1 MTRIWFFRCGGG
13 GLWSAHQLLATI
25 SPPLSVCITSSTLSW
40 VTSPATPSTPTRS
53 NQPSSQTLFHP
64 RNVSE
69 PLHDYNPSG
78 QTCEKRTMVLTVEE
92 YLRCASGASSF
103 PEEAGQP
110 LATGLYD
117 ALHIKSTIVL
127 IIIIVVAVLI
137 IIIAV
142 NSIAK
147 TRMSI

>member
-1 MTRIWFFRCGGG
+1 
-13 GLWSAHQLLATI
+13 
-25 SPPLSVCITSSTLSW
+25 
-40 VTSPATPSTPTRS
+40 
-53 NQPSSQTLFHP
+53 
-64 RNVSE
+64 
-69 PLHDYNPSG
+69 
-78 QTCEKRTMVLTVEE
+78 MVLTVEE

-137 IIIAV
+137 IIIAWSS
-142 NSIAK
+142 SIMIIYQTK
-147 TRMSI
+147 KIRRLVLL

>member
-1 MTRIWFFRCGGG
+1 
-13 GLWSAHQLLATI
+13 
-25 SPPLSVCITSSTLSW
+25 
-40 VTSPATPSTPTRS
+40 
-53 NQPSSQTLFHP
+53 
-64 RNVSE
+64 
-69 PLHDYNPSG
+69 
-78 QTCEKRTMVLTVEE
+78 MVLTVEE

-127 IIIIVVAVLI
+127 IIIIAIIIVVAVLI

-142 NSIAK
+142 ISLAN
-147 TRMSI
+147 TRMSIETKLDRLIDWTGQSL

>member
-1 MTRIWFFRCGGG
+1 
-13 GLWSAHQLLATI
+13 
-25 SPPLSVCITSSTLSW
+25 
-40 VTSPATPSTPTRS
+40 
-53 NQPSSQTLFHP
+53 
-64 RNVSE
+64 
-69 PLHDYNPSG
+69 
-78 QTCEKRTMVLTVEE
+78 MVLTVEE

-127 IIIIVVAVLI
+127 IIIIVVVVLLIIIIVVAVLI

-142 NSIAK
+142 ISIAK

>member
-1 MTRIWFFRCGGG
+1 
-13 GLWSAHQLLATI
+13 
-25 SPPLSVCITSSTLSW
+25 
-40 VTSPATPSTPTRS
+40 
-53 NQPSSQTLFHP
+53 
-64 RNVSE
+64 
-69 PLHDYNPSG
+69 
-78 QTCEKRTMVLTVEE
+78 MVLTVEE

>member
-1 MTRIWFFRCGGG
+1 MVLQMWWR
-13 GLWSAHQLLATI
+13 WSAHQLLATS

-40 VTSPATPSTPTRS
+40 VTSPSTPSTSTRS
-53 NQPSSQTLFHP
+53 NQPSSQTFFHP

-69 PLHDYNPSG
+69 PPHDYNPSG
-78 QTCEKRTMVLTVEE
+78 QTCEKHIMVLTVEE

-127 IIIIVVAVLI
+127 IIIIAIIIVVAVLI
-137 IIIAV
+137 IIIV
-142 NSIAK
+142 GSSIAK
-147 TRMSI
+147 TRLSI